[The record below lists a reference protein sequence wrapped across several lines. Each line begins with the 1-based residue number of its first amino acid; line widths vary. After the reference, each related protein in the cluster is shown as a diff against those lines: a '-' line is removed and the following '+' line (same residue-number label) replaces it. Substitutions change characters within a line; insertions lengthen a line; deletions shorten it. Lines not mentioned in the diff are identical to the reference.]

1 MYLTLVI
8 LIAVILRLIL
18 IYNNWPITNS
28 DEGNMGILARHVA
41 FNGDRPI
48 FFYGLPYLGPLEGY
62 IAASLFQ
69 LFGPSMFLLRLAL
82 LPYFVLFL
90 PCMYYLT
97 RLLYTR
103 RLAVFVTLLFCFG
116 SQEIIRRQLRAVGEY
131 PETLFFAAFITL
143 VVCWLVLSSSRISEQ
158 KRTTVFRVAIYGI
171 LGLVVGCA
179 LWVDFLILPILG
191 TSALLLLLF
200 SRREVLS
207 WAGLSLLAG
216 ILIGAFPL
224 LYYNLTAP
232 LSQNSLVILFEIQ
245 HSGAA
250 QHPPFIQQIVGAV
263 MVSLPD
269 ATGFNPLCYASA
281 FPYFGPVNASCVV
294 FQGGWGIGYL
304 ILWASVT
311 IFTLR
316 VIWQGWKKRVI
327 YESGT
332 ARQDFVL
339 QCCRLMLLVSAGS
352 TIFLYAISPAAA
364 VFPGPTA
371 RYLLCVLV
379 ATPVLLWPFWNGAWM
394 LVSTT
399 NWQTRLITVLRTG
412 VLLLL
417 LVLFV
422 MGTFLTFLQIPQAQ
436 AAYTRQNRV
445 VQRLLAL
452 HATRIY
458 SEYWTCNNLT
468 FQSEESIIC
477 SSLDEQLHPGF
488 DRYAPYTA
496 MVRNTS
502 YPSYIFPQEFAQV
515 ALLDTKMHTDSQFS
529 SVYQRSTFEGYVIF
543 APKAVG

>member
-1 MYLTLVI
+1 
-8 LIAVILRLIL
+8 
-18 IYNNWPITNS
+18 
-28 DEGNMGILARHVA
+28 MGILARHVA
-41 FNGDRPI
+41 FNGDTPI

-62 IAASLFQ
+62 VAAPLFQ

-116 SQEIIRRQLRAVGEY
+116 SVEILRRQLRAVGEY

-143 VVCWLVLSSSRISEQ
+143 VVYWLVLSAHRIPEQ
-158 KRTTVFRVAIYGI
+158 KRTTGFRIAAYGL

-191 TSALLLLLF
+191 TSTLLLLLF

-207 WAGLSLLAG
+207 WAGLSLLVG
-216 ILIGAFPL
+216 LLVGAFPL
-224 LYYNLTAP
+224 IYYNLTAP
-232 LSQNSLVILFEIQ
+232 LSQNSLAVLLSIQ

-250 QHPPFIQQIVGAV
+250 QHPPFLQQIVGAV
-263 MVSLPD
+263 MVGLPD
-269 ATGFNPLCYASA
+269 ATGFNPLCYANA

-294 FQGGWGIGYL
+294 LQGGWGITYL
-304 ILWASVT
+304 ILWTCVT
-311 IFTLR
+311 LWTLQVLWR
-316 VIWQGWKKRVI
+316 GWKNKVFRNSAM
-327 YESGT
+327 E
-332 ARQDFVL
+332 RQDFIR
-339 QCCRLMLLVSAGS
+339 QCCRLMLLVSAGG

-379 ATPVLLWPFWNGAWM
+379 TTPVLLWPFWNGTCM
-394 LVSTT
+394 LAGTV
-399 NWQTRLITVLRTG
+399 NWRTRLFTVLRAG
-412 VLLLL
+412 VLLLVL
-417 LVLFV
+417 ILFV
-422 MGTFLTFLQIPQAQ
+422 IGTFLTFLQIPQAQ
-436 AAYTRQNRV
+436 AAYAKQDRV
-445 VQRLLAL
+445 VQHLLAL

-468 FQSEESIIC
+468 FQSGEKIIC

-496 MVRNTS
+496 IVRNAS
-502 YPSYIFPQEFAQV
+502 YHSYIFPRSFPQV
-515 ALLDTKMHTDSQFS
+515 ALLDNRMHTDAQFS

-543 APKAVG
+543 APKTVGYGVPYPTVLRETT